1 MFILINLAIKKSKHF
16 KKFNVYL
23 FTTLAAATNL
33 IFLFEFDRQR
43 SLFILYQTCL
53 PQFVVLKYIYVQLKE
68 HKNILLPCDFA
79 ECCTCIQSSS
89 IKFNQVQ
96 SSSIQIKICFF
107 RMIFLNDVLIFLCVF
122 YFVPQTIVQYIN
134 FKIYNHHMTPEII
147 IDIIIHDYAG
157 DII

>member
-1 MFILINLAIKKSKHF
+1 MFILINLAIKKIETFQEIQCLFVYYSSRCN
-16 KKFNVYL
+16 KFD
-23 FTTLAAATNL
+23 F
-33 IFLFEFDRQR
+33 FLFEFDRQR

-53 PQFVVLKYIYVQLKE
+53 PQFVVLKYIYVQLIE
-68 HKNILLPCDFA
+68 HKNILLPCDLA

-134 FKIYNHHMTPEII
+134 FEIYNHMTSEII